1 MQVNYSFGR
10 RSLDR
15 LATCHPVLQR
25 LMRKVIARDDL
36 PCDITILCG
45 YRNQAEQDAAYLAG
59 NSKLQFPK
67 SLHNS
72 SPSLAVDI
80 APYINGGVSWDRAWY
95 FKLAP
100 LVKQT
105 WLQMTEEEQDGYQL
119 SWGGEWKS
127 FVDLPHFQLNLRK

>member
-10 RSLDR
+10 RSLSR
-15 LATCHPVLQR
+15 LSTCHPVLQH

-36 PCDITILCG
+36 PCDITVLCG

-67 SLHNS
+67 SKHNS
-72 SPSLAVDI
+72 SPSMAVDI
-80 APYINGGVSWDRAWY
+80 APYIDGGVSWDRAWY

-105 WLQMTEEEQDGYQL
+105 WLQMTAEERGGHL
-119 SWGGEWKS
+119 LHWGGEFQS
-127 FVDLPHFQLNLRK
+127 FFDGPHWELGLR